1 MKQEDKLKEYR
12 QTVLAKINEKT
23 KIKEQK
29 KLDIK
34 DLLAKEREESRA

>member
-29 KLDIK
+29 KLEK
-34 DLLAKEREESRA
+34 P